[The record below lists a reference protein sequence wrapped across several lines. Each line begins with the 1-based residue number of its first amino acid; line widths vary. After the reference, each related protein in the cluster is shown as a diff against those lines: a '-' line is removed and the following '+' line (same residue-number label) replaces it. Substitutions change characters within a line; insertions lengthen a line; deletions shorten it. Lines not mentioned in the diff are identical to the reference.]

1 MNVMLAMITPR
12 AWAGRLVPVARWPF
26 VIGRAPGCQL
36 RAHTP
41 EVAEQ
46 HCALQIRGPCVF
58 VRDLPGSSGTRLNGQ
73 PVLGEQQVHNE
84 DRVQVGCLAFTVRLE
99 SAPVRPPTKPV
110 APSEAEEAA
119 ASLLLAEDA
128 AEAGDSAVNLAGETL
143 PVEGGRPAS
152 VPGVQEPPANNPS
165 PEPPDTSAAAA
176 QLLKRFRKMRGGRV
190 KCETA
195 PKNAP

>member
-1 MNVMLAMITPR
+1 
-12 AWAGRLVPVARWPF
+12 
-26 VIGRAPGCQL
+26 
-36 RAHTP
+36 
-41 EVAEQ
+41 
-46 HCALQIRGPCVF
+46 
-58 VRDLPGSSGTRLNGQ
+58 GSSGTRLNGQ
-73 PVLGEQQVHNE
+73 PVQGEQQVHNE
-84 DRVQVGCLAFTVRLE
+84 DQVQVGCLAFTVRLE

-110 APSEAEEAA
+110 PPSEAEEAA

-128 AEAGDSAVNLAGETL
+128 AEAGGSAADPDGESL

-190 KCETA
+190 TRETA